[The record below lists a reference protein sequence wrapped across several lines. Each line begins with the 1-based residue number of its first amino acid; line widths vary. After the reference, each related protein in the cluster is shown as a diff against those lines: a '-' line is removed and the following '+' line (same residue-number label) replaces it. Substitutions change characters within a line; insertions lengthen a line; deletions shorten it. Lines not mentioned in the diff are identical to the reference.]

1 MPGKIYD
8 FIRARIEQGY
18 KSVETPSDFVTVAHH
33 VVRSEINY
41 LKATIDMRTEQEKQD
56 DL

>member
-1 MPGKIYD
+1 MRLI
-8 FIRARIEQGY
+8 IEVFSTNEGY
-18 KSVETPSDFVTVAHH
+18 KSVETPADFTTVAHH

-41 LKATIDMRTEQEKQD
+41 LKATIDLRTEQEKQD